1 MFTDMIPEG
10 TEYVPGSIKVQA
22 NGTETAIT
30 DAEDNDAGF
39 YKDKKLLLN

>member
-1 MFTDMIPEG
+1 MIPDG

-22 NGTETAIT
+22 NGIEKVIT

-39 YKDKKLLLN
+39 IRIKGHC